1 MKKTLIITLIVT
13 ILLGVI
19 STAAFAQSADPG
31 TIYHHGGGRGPFGG
45 NNPNQPLHPYM
56 VEALASALK
65 MSTAD
70 VEAAL
75 AEGKTMYDIA
85 LAAGTAE
92 ADIPALLQTVHQ
104 TALTKAVEAGVI
116 TQAQADWMLQR
127 MAQRGYGN
135 GDGTCPMGG
144 TRPQDGTGMMHGRG
158 MHGGRW
164 QQQTT
169 P

>member
-1 MKKTLIITLIVT
+1 MKKTLIATLIAVMV
-13 ILLGVI
+13 LGVLA
-19 STAAFAQSADPG
+19 TAVFAQSADPAA
-31 TIYHHGGGRGPFGG
+31 YQRGGGRGPFGG
-45 NNPNQPLHPYM
+45 SNPDHPLHPYM
-56 VEALASALK
+56 VDALASALK
-65 MSTAD
+65 MNTAD

-92 ADIPALLQTVHQ
+92 ADLPALLQTVHQ

-116 TQAQADWMLQR
+116 TQAQADGMLQR
-127 MAQRGYGN
+127 MAQRGYGTGN
-135 GDGTCPMGG
+135 GTCTMDG
-144 TRPQDGTGMMHGRG
+144 TRPQDGTGLKYGRG

-164 QQQTT
+164 NQQPT

>member
-1 MKKTLIITLIVT
+1 MKKTLLA
-13 ILLGVI
+13 LLLAVMVV
-19 STAAFAQSADPG
+19 SVLVTAALAQSADPG
-31 TIYHHGGGRGPFGG
+31 VVYHRGPFGG
-45 NNPNQPLHPYM
+45 NNPNHPLHPYM

-65 MSTAD
+65 MNTAD

-92 ADIPALLQTVHQ
+92 ADIPSLLQTVHQ

-127 MAQRGYGN
+127 MAQRGYGY
-135 GDGTCPMGG
+135 GAGAGTCPMGG